1 MCVDVRFEN
10 ISLQSIA
17 NYTGA
22 QLYSSTH
29 EEFAMCV
36 NICVCFQKSA
46 QNEGVDNQK
55 NKTSMTVCSNLC
67 GAAGAAVTTGVLSL

>member
-1 MCVDVRFEN
+1 MCDDVRFEN

-29 EEFAMCV
+29 EEFCHVCEYMCV
-36 NICVCFQKSA
+36 FKKKSA
-46 QNEGVDNQK
+46 QNEGVDNRRK
-55 NKTSMTVCSNLC
+55 IKPL
-67 GAAGAAVTTGVLSL
+67 